1 MANNYLPNGYLSS
14 SFLCQSPPLDLSSNG
29 FRMYPNADGE
39 GMMAPPPTMS
49 TPLIPSSH
57 KSAFRAVTPRRQ
69 RDSGIDSSTSIVST
83 PLSSSSGLSTNA
95 AAFSI
100 DSLLGHTTG
109 EEQST
114 SPPSNPKPVA
124 SIRRGRSPSS
134 DKNTYKCKHCDKEYT
149 SRSSVR

>member
-14 SFLCQSPPLDLSSNG
+14 LLSQSPPLDLSANG
-29 FRMYPNADGE
+29 YPMYPNADGE
-39 GMMAPPPTMS
+39 SMIAPPPAMS

-69 RDSGIDSSTSIVST
+69 RDSGIDSSNSIVST
-83 PLSSSSGLSTNA
+83 PPSSSGLSTKA
-95 AAFSI
+95 SAFSI
-100 DSLLGHTTG
+100 DSLLGHPTR

-114 SPPSNPKPVA
+114 SLPSHPNPVTITQ
-124 SIRRGRSPSS
+124 SGRSPSS
-134 DKNTYKCKHCDKEYT
+134 DKTYKCKHCDREYT

>member
-14 SFLCQSPPLDLSSNG
+14 LLSRSPPLDLSANG
-29 FRMYPNADGE
+29 FPMFPNADGE
-39 GMMAPPPTMS
+39 GMMAIPPVMS

-83 PLSSSSGLSTNA
+83 PLSSSSGLSTKA

-114 SPPSNPKPVA
+114 YPPSHPNPVA
-124 SIRRGRSPSS
+124 TTRSGRSPSS
-134 DKNTYKCKHCDKEYT
+134 DKNTYKCKHCDREYT